1 METKYRILIIRYR
14 REISAV
20 LAGLGVLI
28 LISIIRSLSPTVPVI
43 VAGSD
48 LPAGSK
54 LSANDFGKTKIPSSL
69 GWPGIISN
77 QELII
82 GKVTSHAIDAGQ
94 PFSKSDLISSDLLAG
109 FSDNKIAISIPLG
122 PNRSEAFLTSGN
134 HINVYAAQSGMAAE
148 LVAFNAVVLFIP
160 QNASSAFNFDSSGEK
175 SLILAVNQSESAAI
189 AAYIGN
195 GTFTFALLPNS

>member
-1 METKYRILIIRYR
+1 MESKYRILIIRYR

-20 LAGLGVLI
+20 LAGLGILI

-43 VAGSD
+43 VASSD

-54 LSANDFGKTKIPSSL
+54 LSANDFGTTKIPSSL
-69 GWPGIISN
+69 SWPGIIST

-94 PFSKSDLISSDLLAG
+94 PISKSDLISSDLLAG
-109 FSDNKIAISIPLG
+109 FSENKIAISIPLG
-122 PNRSEAFLTSGN
+122 SNRSEAFLASGN
-134 HINVYAAQSGMAAE
+134 HINLYAAQSGMAAE

-160 QNASSAFNFDSSGEK
+160 QNTSSGFSFESSSEK

-195 GTFTFALLPNS
+195 GTFTFALLPN

>member
-1 METKYRILIIRYR
+1 MENKYRILIIRYR

-20 LAGLGVLI
+20 LAGLGILI
-28 LISIIRSLSPTVPVI
+28 LISIIRSLSPSVPVI
-43 VAGSD
+43 VASSD

-54 LSANDFGKTKIPSSL
+54 LSANDFGTTKIPSSL
-69 GWPGIISN
+69 SWPGIISN

-94 PFSKSDLISSDLLAG
+94 PISKSDLIGPDLLAG
-109 FSDNKIAISIPLG
+109 FSENKIAISIPLG
-122 PNRSEAFLTSGN
+122 SNRSEAFLASGN

-148 LVAFNAVVLFIP
+148 LVAINAVVLFIP
-160 QNASSAFNFDSSGEK
+160 QNTSSAFSFDSSSEK

-195 GTFTFALLPNS
+195 GTFTFALLPS

>member
-1 METKYRILIIRYR
+1 MESKYRILIIRYR

-20 LAGLGVLI
+20 LAGLGILI

-43 VAGSD
+43 VASSD

-54 LSANDFGKTKIPSSL
+54 LSANDFGTTKIPSSL
-69 GWPGIISN
+69 SWPGIIST

-94 PFSKSDLISSDLLAG
+94 PISKSDLISSDLLAG
-109 FSDNKIAISIPLG
+109 FSENKIAISIPLG
-122 PNRSEAFLTSGN
+122 SNRSEAFLASGN

-160 QNASSAFNFDSSGEK
+160 QNASSAFSFESSSEK

-195 GTFTFALLPNS
+195 GTFTFALLPN

>member
-20 LAGLGVLI
+20 LAGLGILI
-28 LISIIRSLSPTVPVI
+28 LVSIIRSLSPTVPVF
-43 VAGSD
+43 VASSD

-54 LSANDFGKTKIPSSL
+54 LSANDFGTTKIPSSL
-69 GWPGIISN
+69 SWPGIISK
-77 QELII
+77 QELIV

-94 PFSKSDLISSDLLAG
+94 PISKSDLISSDLLAG
-109 FSDNKIAISIPLG
+109 FSENKIAISIPLG
-122 PNRSEAFLTSGN
+122 ANRSEAFLTSGN

-160 QNASSAFNFDSSGEK
+160 QNASSAFSFDSSSER

-195 GTFTFALLPNS
+195 GTFTFALLPN